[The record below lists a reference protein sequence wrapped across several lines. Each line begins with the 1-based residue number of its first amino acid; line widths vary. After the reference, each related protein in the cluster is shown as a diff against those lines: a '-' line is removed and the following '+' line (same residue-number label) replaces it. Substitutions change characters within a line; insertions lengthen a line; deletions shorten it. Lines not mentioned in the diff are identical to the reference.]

1 MNDEKSKDP
10 DAEAP
15 HGHITSLAVLRPYR
29 KLGLASQLME
39 QANQAM
45 RETYGSQ
52 YCSLHVRKSNRAA
65 LHLYRHTMGFE
76 QREGKY
82 NWGKMR
88 F

>member
-1 MNDEKSKDP
+1 MADEKQKDA

-15 HGHITSLAVLRPYR
+15 NGHITSLAVLRPYR
-29 KLGLASQLME
+29 KLGLASQLMD

-52 YCSLHVRKSNRAA
+52 HCSLHVRKSNRAA

-76 QREGKY
+76 QAEGE
-82 NWGKMR
+82 WAAPGT
-88 F
+88 FH